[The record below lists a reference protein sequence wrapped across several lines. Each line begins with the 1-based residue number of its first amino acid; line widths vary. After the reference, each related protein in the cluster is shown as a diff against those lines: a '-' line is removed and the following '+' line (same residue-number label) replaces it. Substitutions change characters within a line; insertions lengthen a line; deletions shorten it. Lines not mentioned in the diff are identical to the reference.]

1 MRTGRACNR
10 IQETMKPS
18 VLTLLLCAT
27 LSQVCLAAEPTVC
40 KSLCAT
46 EKRECRAHAVN
57 ATLFDAD
64 PVLAPEERNRD
75 ARALGKLEGKTAEG
89 RSREQSD
96 FQKRKMERDHACDDQ
111 QMRCARA
118 CNSEP
123 ESASSV
129 LVKPSA
135 KH

>member
-1 MRTGRACNR
+1 
-10 IQETMKPS
+10 MKLS

-27 LSQVCLAAEPTVC
+27 LSPACMAAEPTVC

-46 EKRECRAHAVN
+46 EKRECRAQAVN
-57 ATLFDAD
+57 ATLADAD
-64 PVLAPEERNRD
+64 PVLAPQERNRD

-89 RSREQSD
+89 RMRERSD
-96 FQKRKMERDHACDDQ
+96 FQKRKMERDQACDEQ

-118 CNSEP
+118 CNSPEP